1 MSSLKHFLSKFKH
14 TVSRRSHKGNAL
26 IITISILLLATAQL
40 LFMGLITSSTSTDEG
55 LLTGQNSDVRDV
67 LNLSFVELESRIN
80 MAANQGAN
88 TIAGVAPNFQ
98 NNQSCMPSYQRDP
111 SNLSTIL
118 SSSAASCSYG
128 AALQTRLPIATA
140 TAADPTVLAVQAP
153 LNQYTDIRVYVSAIN
168 GKKITMEAR
177 ATGRGMNVTLQK
189 QIILN

>member
-1 MSSLKHFLSKFKH
+1 
-14 TVSRRSHKGNAL
+14 
-26 IITISILLLATAQL
+26 
-40 LFMGLITSSTSTDEG
+40 MGLITSSTSTDEG

-153 LNQYTDIRVYVSAIN
+153 LNQYTDIRVYVSAIT